1 MYQTGKIAYKVP
13 ILPMRYARHF
23 SRFMESQGINPA
35 AFLEGTLIT
44 KERLLDSDGFLSMTE
59 ILSVLSKA
67 QKLLDDEL
75 APFQFGQ
82 SLDIIKHGLLGHSLL
97 CQHDIKQL
105 LNTNIS
111 YLRVCLPLMD
121 IQFHQNGTQFSIQLE
136 DTWDLG
142 NLRTFIV
149 KIYLGSI
156 YALTSLVCRNF
167 SFTFDFPTTLSN
179 DEWRRLLR
187 NAQVQFGADMNRV
200 SMKITGQNQ
209 SKPPDEDNIADHL
222 AIATSKKNLE
232 TESTINVLVKVRQQ
246 ITNNPGRDSTL
257 ERVAQQLGM
266 CARSVRRHLNM
277 AGFSFQDIRNEVRE
291 TFATRY
297 LIDTSL
303 PLEKIAER
311 LGYSDQASFTKAYR
325 GWTGKT
331 PGIVR
336 RTNVPSL

>member
-1 MYQTGKIAYKVP
+1 MQQLGIIAYKVP

-23 SRFMESQGINPA
+23 SRFMESQGINTA
-35 AFLEGTLIT
+35 ALLEGTLIT
-44 KERLLDSDGFLSMTE
+44 KDRLLDSDGFLSMTE
-59 ILSVLSKA
+59 ILSILNKA

-75 APFQFGQ
+75 APFEFGR
-82 SLDIIKHGLLGHSLL
+82 SLDIVKHGLLGHSLL

-105 LNTNIS
+105 LNTNIA

-136 DTWDLG
+136 DSWDLG

-156 YALTSLVCRNF
+156 YALTSLVCRNL

-179 DEWRRLLR
+179 DEWQKLLR
-187 NAQVQFGADMNRV
+187 NAPIRFGAEKNIV
-200 SMKITGQNQ
+200 SMIISNPRM
-209 SKPPDEDNIADHL
+209 SKEQDEDNIANHL
-222 AIATSKKNLE
+222 AIAKSKQNLE
-232 TESTINVLVKVRQQ
+232 LESTINVLVRVRQK
-246 ITNNPGRDSTL
+246 ITNDPGRDSTL
-257 ERVAQQLGM
+257 ERVAHQLGM
-266 CARSVRRHLNM
+266 CTRSVRRHLKM

-297 LIDTSL
+297 LTDTSL

-336 RTNVPSL
+336 RSSTASV

>member
-1 MYQTGKIAYKVP
+1 MHQPGKIAYKVP

-23 SRFMESQGINPA
+23 SRFMESQGISPA

-44 KERLLDSDGFLSMTE
+44 KDRLQDSDGFLSMTE
-59 ILSVLSKA
+59 ILSALNKA

-75 APFQFGQ
+75 APFKFGQ

-97 CQHDIKQL
+97 CQHDIKEL
-105 LNTNIS
+105 LHTNIA
-111 YLRVCLPLMD
+111 YLRVCLPMME
-121 IQFHQNGTQFSIQLE
+121 IQFHQNGAHFSIQLE
-136 DTWDLG
+136 DSWDLG
-142 NLRTFIV
+142 DLRTFIV
-149 KIYLGSI
+149 KMYLGSI

-167 SFTFDFPTTLSN
+167 SFTFDFSTTLSVQ
-179 DEWRRLLR
+179 EWQKVLR
-187 NAQVQFGADMNRV
+187 NSPVQFGAEKNLV
-200 SMKITGQNQ
+200 SMRISAPSQ
-209 SKPPDEDNIADHL
+209 SREQDDDSIANHL
-222 AIATSKKNLE
+222 AIATSKQTLE
-232 TESTINVLVKVRQQ
+232 LESTINVLVKVRQQ

-257 ERVAQQLGM
+257 EKVAQQLGM
-266 CARSVRRHLNM
+266 CARSVRRHLKM

-297 LIDTSL
+297 LIDTNL
-303 PLEKIAER
+303 PVEKIADR

-336 RTNVPSL
+336 RASVPSA